1 MPATSESTAEL
12 LGLCR
17 QGSNTA
23 RDQLM
28 RRFLPILRNWA
39 RGRLPQHARENA
51 ATDDLVQLTLV
62 RALSHLDDFVPERE
76 GAFLAFLRAI
86 FLNQLRDEMRRT
98 VRAPNRATVDDIDVL
113 AGTDSPLESAVGQQ
127 ALEAYEA
134 ALAELPAVD
143 REAVLMRLEFGYE
156 YAEIAVDLGLPSAN
170 AARMRISRAVE
181 QLAGIIDVEQLRT

>member
-1 MPATSESTAEL
+1 MNTAPESTADL

-17 QGSNTA
+17 NGSEVA
-23 RDQLM
+23 RERLM
-28 RRFLPILRNWA
+28 RRFLPILRQWA
-39 RGRLPQHARENA
+39 RGRLPQYARENA

-76 GAFLAFLRAI
+76 GAFLAFLRTI

-98 VRAPNRATVDDIDVL
+98 ARTPDKADLDDMSML
-113 AGTDSPLESAVGQQ
+113 AGSGSPLESAVGQQ

-134 ALAELPAVD
+134 ALAELPLLD

-156 YAEIAVDLGLPSAN
+156 YAEIALDLGLPSAN
-170 AARMRISRAVE
+170 AARMRISRAIE
-181 QLAGIIDVEQLRT
+181 QLAEIIDVEQLRS